1 MPPLPPDTVAI
12 IVDTNPPQ
20 AQPFFRAIGYAIAT
34 WQRVELS
41 LCNVFVTVSTCRDEL
56 VASGIFYSV
65 RDFSLKLQLFHHA
78 GRLSIVHPPSRFSAY
93 QRKGL

>member
-20 AQPFFRAIGYAIAT
+20 AQPFFPAIVHAIAT
-34 WQRVELS
+34 RQRGDLS
-41 LCNVFVTVSTCRDEL
+41 ICNVFVTVSTCRDEQ
-56 VASGIFYSV
+56 VASAIFYSV
-65 RDFSLKLQLFHHA
+65 RDFSQKLQLVHHA
-78 GRLSIVHPPSRFSAY
+78 ARLSIVDPHSRFSAY